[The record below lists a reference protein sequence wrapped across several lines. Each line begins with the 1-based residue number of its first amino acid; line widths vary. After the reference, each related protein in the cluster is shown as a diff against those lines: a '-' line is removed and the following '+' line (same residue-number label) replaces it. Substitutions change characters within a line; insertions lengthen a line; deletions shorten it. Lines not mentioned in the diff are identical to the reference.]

1 MAFTAVGALIAGEA
15 VTATLVLSAV
25 AEVGMAMTVVGGV
38 VGSKDLMKIGAAMSL
53 VGGVGGMIAGATS
66 GAAGAAGAAADSAAA
81 SGLAEIGADAATSA
95 AWSEGA
101 GLGADTLANV
111 GADASSGILGGAQ
124 TAGLQAPLMPDA
136 SAAVTP
142 MQPPGVNNPSA
153 YTAPSAD
160 AVSTPAATAGQGAA
174 EVTSPATTGTPYGTN
189 PDVNAKDALL
199 QRGAVSSPM
208 NAPESSGNF
217 FSRMGK
223 FANDNK
229 TLFSAGLQL
238 AGGALKGANDTKMW
252 NEKMAFQREQAARAN
267 SVGNFAPRAGIIA
280 GARA

>member
-38 VGSKDLMKIGAAMSL
+38 TGSKSLMKIGAAMSL
-53 VGGVGGMIAGATS
+53 IGGVGGMINGAMS
-66 GAAGAAGAAADSAAA
+66 GAAGAASGVGEAAAGSAMDVAAA
-81 SGLAEIGADAATSA
+81 EALTAGASDAAINATTDGLLADISGQAASSA
-95 AWSEGA
+95 LPATRMA
-101 GLGADTLANV
+101 GLE
-111 GADASSGILGGAQ
+111 
-124 TAGLQAPLMPDA
+124 APA
-136 SAAVTP
+136 I
-142 MQPPGVNNPSA
+142 NNPSA
-153 YTAPSAD
+153 FTAPQTPGQTLQSD
-160 AVSTPAATAGQGAA
+160 LNVTPDSTATVTPNETAGQGAKD
-174 EVTSPATTGTPYGTN
+174 VMTPADAN
-189 PDVNAKDALL
+189 ANAKDVLL
-199 QRGAVSSPM
+199 QNKAVSSPM

-267 SVGNFAPRAGIIA
+267 SVGNFAPRTGIIA

>member
-1 MAFTAVGALIAGEA
+1 MDAAAAEALTAGASDAAINATTDGLLADISGQAASSALPATQMAGLEAPAINKPSAFTAPQTPSQTLQSDLNVTPDS
-15 VTATLVLSAV
+15 TAT
-25 AEVGMAMTVVGGV
+25 
-38 VGSKDLMKIGAAMSL
+38 
-53 VGGVGGMIAGATS
+53 
-66 GAAGAAGAAADSAAA
+66 
-81 SGLAEIGADAATSA
+81 
-95 AWSEGA
+95 
-101 GLGADTLANV
+101 
-111 GADASSGILGGAQ
+111 
-124 TAGLQAPLMPDA
+124 
-136 SAAVTP
+136 VTP
-142 MQPPGVNNPSA
+142 NE
-153 YTAPSAD
+153 
-160 AVSTPAATAGQGAA
+160 TAGQGAKD
-174 EVTSPATTGTPYGTN
+174 VMTPADAN
-189 PDVNAKDALL
+189 ANAKDVLL
-199 QRGAVSSPM
+199 QNKAVSSPM

>member
-25 AEVGMAMTVVGGV
+25 AEVGMALTVVGGV

-66 GAAGAAGAAADSAAA
+66 GAAGAAGAAGEAAA
-81 SGLAEIGADAATSA
+81 GSAMDAAAAEALTAGASDAAINATTDGLLADISGQAASSA
-95 AWSEGA
+95 LPATQMA
-101 GLGADTLANV
+101 GLE
-111 GADASSGILGGAQ
+111 
-124 TAGLQAPLMPDA
+124 APA
-136 SAAVTP
+136 I
-142 MQPPGVNNPSA
+142 NNPSA
-153 YTAPSAD
+153 FTAPQTPSQTLQSD
-160 AVSTPAATAGQGAA
+160 LNVTPDSTATVTPNETAGQGAKD
-174 EVTSPATTGTPYGTN
+174 VMTPADAN
-189 PDVNAKDALL
+189 ANAKDVLL
-199 QRGAVSSPM
+199 QNKAVSSPM

-238 AGGALKGANDTKMW
+238 AGGALKGANYTKMW
-252 NEKMAFQREQAARAN
+252 NEKMAFHREQAARAN

>member
-25 AEVGMAMTVVGGV
+25 AEVGMALTVVGGV

-66 GAAGAAGAAADSAAA
+66 GAAGAAGAAGEAAA
-81 SGLAEIGADAATSA
+81 GSAMDAAAAEALTAGASDAAINATTDGLLADISGQAASSA
-95 AWSEGA
+95 LPATQMA
-101 GLGADTLANV
+101 GLE
-111 GADASSGILGGAQ
+111 
-124 TAGLQAPLMPDA
+124 APA
-136 SAAVTP
+136 I
-142 MQPPGVNNPSA
+142 NNPSA
-153 YTAPSAD
+153 FTAPQTPSQTLQSD
-160 AVSTPAATAGQGAA
+160 LNVTPDSTATVTPNETAGQGAKD
-174 EVTSPATTGTPYGTN
+174 VMTPADAN
-189 PDVNAKDALL
+189 ANAKDVLL
-199 QRGAVSSPM
+199 QNKAVSSPM

>member
-66 GAAGAAGAAADSAAA
+66 GAAGAAGAAGEAAA
-81 SGLAEIGADAATSA
+81 GSAMDAAAAEALTAGASDAAINATTDGLLADISGQAASSA
-95 AWSEGA
+95 LPATQMA
-101 GLGADTLANV
+101 GLE
-111 GADASSGILGGAQ
+111 
-124 TAGLQAPLMPDA
+124 APA
-136 SAAVTP
+136 I
-142 MQPPGVNNPSA
+142 NNPSA
-153 YTAPSAD
+153 FTAPQTPSQTLQSD
-160 AVSTPAATAGQGAA
+160 LNVTPDSTATVTPNETAGQGAKD
-174 EVTSPATTGTPYGTN
+174 VMTPADAN
-189 PDVNAKDALL
+189 ANAKDVLL
-199 QRGAVSSPM
+199 QNKAVSSPM

>member
-25 AEVGMAMTVVGGV
+25 AEVGMALTVVGGV
-38 VGSKDLMKIGAAMSL
+38 TGSKDLMKIGAAMSL

-66 GAAGAAGAAADSAAA
+66 GAAGAAGAAGEAAA
-81 SGLAEIGADAATSA
+81 GSAMDAAAAEALTAGASDAAINATTDGLLADISGQAASSA
-95 AWSEGA
+95 LPATQMA
-101 GLGADTLANV
+101 GLE
-111 GADASSGILGGAQ
+111 
-124 TAGLQAPLMPDA
+124 APA
-136 SAAVTP
+136 I
-142 MQPPGVNNPSA
+142 NNPSA
-153 YTAPSAD
+153 FTAPQTPSQTLQSD
-160 AVSTPAATAGQGAA
+160 LNVTPDSTATVTPNETAGQGAKD
-174 EVTSPATTGTPYGTN
+174 VMTPADAN
-189 PDVNAKDALL
+189 ANANANDVLL
-199 QRGAVSSPM
+199 QNKAVSSPM